1 MSAHLDDAALLAA
14 ELLARRWLPRQ
25 HPKVKR
31 ALIDAEL
38 WAATQERLAQVG
50 LRLIDNLYAD
60 HVSVALLR
68 PAESTVFGETGLNS
82 HNNIDLPRDAVSL
95 LVILWALIILPKRER
110 QAARAA
116 NQHGDEQ
123 NDMFGK
129 DRPVPTAA
137 SVSPLVSYRA
147 LLADFG
153 VQLGKKTRLDTNLRR
168 LENHGF
174 ILRKGEDIVEGPL
187 LDLLLDYDALAS
199 RILQG
204 ALGDVLM
211 QAKELIGNL
220 PLALTNPQ
228 QEELEEILDE
238 DLVEITNEADA
249 DGSPGTVHEPTL
261 PMPATAS
268 AEPDTPTFSAVA
280 TAASPAADTTADAD
294 AAPSAAPDQ
303 A

>member
-1 MSAHLDDAALLAA
+1 MDDAALLAA

-31 ALIDAEL
+31 ALIDADL
-38 WAATQERLAQVG
+38 WQSTQDRLAQVG

-68 PAESTVFGETGLNS
+68 PAEATVFGEAGLNS

-95 LVILWALIILPKRER
+95 LVVLWSLIVLPKRER

-116 NQHGDEQ
+116 NKNGDEQ

-129 DRPVPTAA
+129 DRPMPTAA
-137 SVSPLVSYRA
+137 SVSPLVSYKA

-153 VQLGKKTRLDTNLRR
+153 VQLGKKTRLDTNLKR

-174 ILRKGEDIVEGPL
+174 VVRKGEDIAEGPL
-187 LDLLLDYDALAS
+187 LDLLLDYDALAP

-204 ALGDVLM
+204 ALGDVLA
-211 QAKELIGNL
+211 QAKQLTGNL
-220 PLALTNPQ
+220 PLALTQPP
-228 QEELEEILDE
+228 LEEIIEDE
-238 DLVEITNEADA
+238 EEEFVDAADDDA
-249 DGSPGTVHEPTL
+249 RP
-261 PMPATAS
+261 AS
-268 AEPDTPTFSAVA
+268 AS
-280 TAASPAADTTADAD
+280 TAPP
-294 AAPSAAPDQ
+294 APSDDTHTDEA
-303 A
+303 

>member
-38 WAATQERLAQVG
+38 WQATQDRLAQVG

-68 PAESTVFGETGLNS
+68 QAESTVFGEAGLNS

-95 LVILWALIILPKRER
+95 LVLLWALIILPKRER

-174 ILRKGEDIVEGPL
+174 IGRKGEDIIEGPL

-228 QEELEEILDE
+228 QEELEEIPDE
-238 DLVEITNEADA
+238 DLGEAEDA
-249 DGSPGTVHEPTL
+249 V
-261 PMPATAS
+261 
-268 AEPDTPTFSAVA
+268 
-280 TAASPAADTTADAD
+280 DAD
-294 AAPSAAPDQ
+294 AAPPAMASEPDAPAVSTNDAPAASEADPTVAPSAAPDQ

>member
-38 WAATQERLAQVG
+38 WQATQDRLAQVG

-68 PAESTVFGETGLNS
+68 QAESTVFGEAGLNS

-95 LVILWALIILPKRER
+95 LVVLWALIVLPKRER

-116 NQHGDEQ
+116 NQHGDDQ

-174 ILRKGEDIVEGPL
+174 IGRKGEDIVEGPL

-220 PLALTNPQ
+220 PLALTNPA
-228 QEELEEILDE
+228 QEELEEIPDE
-238 DLVEITNEADA
+238 EDA
-249 DGSPGTVHEPTL
+249 AHEP
-261 PMPATAS
+261 S
-268 AEPDTPTFSAVA
+268 PTHDE
-280 TAASPAADTTADAD
+280 PAAAADE
-294 AAPSAAPDQ
+294 PPAAPDQ